1 MHFLWRNCLAALF
14 VLILI
19 AATAWALSFTSE
31 PPADFTF
38 VNDTEIKSVDPAI
51 STGQP
56 ELRVIM
62 ALLEGLV
69 NWDPKTLEPI
79 PGIAQSWDI
88 SEDRLTFTFH
98 LRPTA
103 KWTDGTPVTAQDFLW
118 QWRRILDPMTASE
131 YAYQL
136 WYIKNAER
144 YTSKQISPGDRVE
157 VELHRQAGDGLPFA
171 RGKVL
176 RGKLEQVVEDDKR
189 SLYLVEMNG
198 ARRCFQPV
206 RPREVAGW
214 TPSGQLLARLRTEL
228 GVKEIEPCKNVLLDF
243 DEVGVKALDD
253 RTLQVE
259 LRAPTPYFLFLAGY
273 YPLFATNPRCI
284 ETYGYPDWTKPEHIV
299 TNGAFKLASHKVRE
313 RIRLVKNEQYWNADN
328 VQLNIVDVLPVESL
342 STSLNLYLTGRVQ
355 WIDKP
360 PVTAV
365 PELLKAHRAD
375 FDPRPGMIV
384 YFYRLNCTRP
394 PLDNPLVRKALALAI
409 NKQEI
414 VDTVMHGGEVP
425 ALSIVPPGLGGY
437 QPAVMG
443 GYDPREARKLLA
455 DAGFPDGRGMPK
467 IEILYNTEEAHQ
479 SIAELIQAQWKENL
493 GIDVGLQ
500 NMEWNAYQDAQQN
513 LHYQVSRAGWIGD
526 YLDPNTFLDMWM
538 TGNTNNQTGWS
549 NKRYDKLISQ
559 AAAQVNPA
567 ARLETLRQA
576 ETILMGEMPIIPI
589 YFYVTSNLVRPYV
602 KGFYQNPLDVH
613 PLDQIWIDQDEKQ
626 RFLAAGG
633 RG

>member
-1 MHFLWRNCLAALF
+1 
-14 VLILI
+14 
-19 AATAWALSFTSE
+19 
-31 PPADFTF
+31 
-38 VNDTEIKSVDPAI
+38 
-51 STGQP
+51 
-56 ELRVIM
+56 
-62 ALLEGLV
+62 
-69 NWDPKTLEPI
+69 
-79 PGIAQSWDI
+79 
-88 SEDRLTFTFH
+88 
-98 LRPTA
+98 
-103 KWTDGTPVTAQDFLW
+103 
-118 QWRRILDPMTASE
+118 
-131 YAYQL
+131 
-136 WYIKNAER
+136 
-144 YTSKQISPGDRVE
+144 
-157 VELHRQAGDGLPFA
+157 
-171 RGKVL
+171 
-176 RGKLEQVVEDDKR
+176 
-189 SLYLVEMNG
+189 
-198 ARRCFQPV
+198 
-206 RPREVAGW
+206 
-214 TPSGQLLARLRTEL
+214 
-228 GVKEIEPCKNVLLDF
+228 
-243 DEVGVKALDD
+243 
-253 RTLQVE
+253 
-259 LRAPTPYFLFLAGY
+259 
-273 YPLFATNPRCI
+273 
-284 ETYGYPDWTKPEHIV
+284 
-299 TNGAFKLASHKVRE
+299 
-313 RIRLVKNEQYWNADN
+313 
-328 VQLNIVDVLPVESL
+328 
-342 STSLNLYLTGRVQ
+342 
-355 WIDKP
+355 
-360 PVTAV
+360 V

-626 RFLAAGG
+626 RFFAAGG